1 MKKMLLVL
9 VVPILLLALVSC
21 DSDIMGSINAIKGV
35 LEPLN
40 ENVYVTTGLYTVDTA
55 QVEAVTTQITAVV
68 SNITT
73 NPTDAPTPATI
84 TEIKT
89 ALTTVLTSPTKL
101 TALKDEMSQEAGLES
116 TADVSRIQDYLP
128 PSVAVEDLTKGDL
141 LAAELI
147 YSIAKSDV
155 VNDLKTNPSS
165 VTEEEKLALASDALQ
180 VVEVVKQISSI
191 GEVGVDQ
198 IVSDLLAQFGMSGGT
213 SREGES
219 GDDDDQLEFL
229 RPIGETVVNAI
240 GYDATDPNKID
251 SANLARF
258 IAGFTIVGA
267 SYETIALAL
276 PNDGIELELGDSINY
291 MLSFVFTF
299 ANEFLDP
306 TVVSN
311 ASLEN
316 VLNYLVPYVKNPELE
331 GNPFPDNFLGDTDMD
346 ALVAAYGET
355 ALEDDLIDFADTF
368 GLLMEAAGVAE
379 GNVLYDAL
387 LGDDGFL
394 TDIDSI
400 FGSEE

>member
-1 MKKMLLVL
+1 MKKVLLVL
-9 VVPILLLALVSC
+9 VVPILLLAMISC

-40 ENVYVTTGLYTVDTA
+40 ENVYINTRLYTVDTS
-55 QVEAVTTQITAVV
+55 QVEAVNTQIATIV
-68 SNITT
+68 ST
-73 NPTDAPTPATI
+73 PSVAPKEATI

-101 TALKDEMSQEAGLES
+101 TALKVEMSQNAGLES
-116 TADVSRIQDYLP
+116 TADVSRIEDYLP
-128 PSVAVEDLTKGDL
+128 PGVATDSLTKGDL

-147 YSIAKSDV
+147 YSIV
-155 VNDLKTNPSS
+155 TQLKTNSS
-165 VTEEEKLALASDALQ
+165 VTEEQKLALASDALQ

-191 GEVGVDQ
+191 GEVGVDEL
-198 IVSDLLAQFGMSGGT
+198 VSDLLAQFGMSGGT

-258 IAGFTIVGA
+258 IAGFTIVRA
-267 SYETIALAL
+267 SYETVALAL
-276 PNDGIELELGDSINY
+276 PNAKIELELGDSINY

-346 ALVAAYGET
+346 LLVAAYGET

-368 GLLMEAAGVAE
+368 GFV
-379 GNVLYDAL
+379 
-387 LGDDGFL
+387 DGSL
-394 TDIDSI
+394 P
-400 FGSEE
+400 E

>member
-73 NPTDAPTPATI
+73 NPTVAPTI

-155 VNDLKTNPSS
+155 VNQLKTNPSS

-191 GEVGVDQ
+191 GEVGVDELVTQ
-198 IVSDLLAQFGMSGGT
+198 LMEQFGMSGGT
-213 SREGES
+213 SRSVES
-219 GDDDDQLEFL
+219 ENGDDPMEFL
-229 RPIGETVVNAI
+229 QPIAVAVVNAI
-240 GYDATDPNKID
+240 GYDEDDPDKID
-251 SANLARF
+251 SENLARF
-258 IAGFTIVGA
+258 IAGFTIVRK

-346 ALVAAYGET
+346 FLVAAYGESET

-379 GNVLYDAL
+379 GNVLYDAF
-387 LGDDGFL
+387 LGEEGFL
-394 TDIDSI
+394 TDLDSI
-400 FGSEE
+400 FD

>member
-1 MKKMLLVL
+1 MKKVLLVL
-9 VVPILLLALVSC
+9 VVPILLLAMISC

-40 ENVYVTTGLYTVDTA
+40 ENVYINTRLYTVDTS

-73 NPTDAPTPATI
+73 NPTVAPTATI

-128 PSVAVEDLTKGDL
+128 PGVATDSLTKGDL

-147 YSIAKSDV
+147 YSIAESDV
-155 VNDLKTNPSS
+155 VTDLKNNSS
-165 VTEEEKLALASDALQ
+165 VTEKQKLALASDALQ

-229 RPIGETVVNAI
+229 QPIAVAVVNAI
-240 GYDATDPNKID
+240 GYDEDDPDKID
-251 SANLARF
+251 SENLARF
-258 IAGFTIVGA
+258 IAGFTIVRK

-291 MLSFVFTF
+291 LLSFVFTF

-346 ALVAAYGET
+346 LLVAAYGET